1 MAEMIT
7 RCPKCD
13 TAFRITSAHLKSA
26 KGAVRCGSCLSV
38 FNAEENLTK
47 SFTTQELERE
57 TVTEDTIGDADDILI
72 GDSLEDTED
81 YLGPPPKLNLFERA
95 PPVDEETIEVPSP
108 EDESWA
114 LDLLFDDV
122 DEPSDSRSS
131 APTSMQRV
139 RLDQQDQNLEGR
151 IGIDDFGSDHDQD
164 DSDFDR
170 SSFSGH
176 RNAYL
181 DAIEPEPVEFA
192 LRADKPF
199 WQRRWPW
206 ACLSTL
212 ALILLLGQIAW
223 LQYPTLNRI
232 EPYRGFYSIACNLLG
247 CELPAQ
253 QDISAI
259 RTSNLVVRSHP
270 RIGNAL
276 MVDVILQNTAP
287 FEQDFP
293 ELELTFSGMQSN
305 PLAQRRF
312 TPPEYLGGELS
323 GQTRMPVRQPV
334 HIALEIV
341 DPGEKAV
348 NYRIDI
354 LNSNRP

>member
-1 MAEMIT
+1 MTEMIT

-26 KGAVRCGSCLSV
+26 KGAVRCGSCLGV

-47 SFTTQELERE
+47 SFTNQELERE
-57 TVTEDTIGDADDILI
+57 PITEDTIGDADDTLI
-72 GDSLEDTED
+72 GVEDSEE
-81 YLGPPPKLNLFERA
+81 YLVPPPKLNLFERT
-95 PPVDEETIEVPSP
+95 PPVEAEITEIPSA

-122 DEPSDSRSS
+122 DEPLDSRSS

-139 RLDQQDQNLEGR
+139 RLDQQGQDMEGQ
-151 IGIDDFGSDHDQD
+151 IGIDDFASDYDQD

-192 LRADKPF
+192 LHRDKPF

-206 ACLSTL
+206 ACLSAL

-223 LQYPTLNRI
+223 LQYPNLNRI
-232 EPYRGFYSIACNLLG
+232 EPYRGFYSVACNLLG

-253 QDISAI
+253 QDAAAI

-270 RIGNAL
+270 RIENAL

-293 ELELTFSGMQSN
+293 ELELTFSDMQSK

-312 TPPEYLGGELS
+312 TPSEYLGGELS